1 MTHRYADLCRSA
13 AAALDAVPATAQPQ
27 AMVGFDGFVDHI
39 IDVVAKRESRT
50 SYTSTPTIA
59 DLGAKITAAAGKSAN
74 FELVTRHSKIGGNG
88 PIMANALCSHGCK
101 VTAVG
106 ILGDKVIDSV
116 FAPLAERA
124 ERVISL
130 GAPAV
135 TDALEFSDGKLMFG
149 KLFPLEAVTYKRL
162 LEAVGGVAGLK
173 DLLRTPRGIA
183 TVNWTMTL
191 ELTTIWEH
199 LAAEILPGLRADRP
213 LWFID
218 LADPAK
224 RTTTDILA
232 AMAALGKL
240 QAFADV
246 VLGLNEAECS
256 QICEVLG
263 LVWPT
268 AATEWEAAEQ
278 ACVQIRDRLKLSYV
292 MCHLVRSSA
301 VAWNVARNVTRATGA
316 AHGSASAD
324 GFWVAKP
331 KITTGAGDHFNAGF
345 LTGLMHGIAPAQCL
359 QIGGATSGH
368 YVRTAE
374 SPTRAQAANFLR
386 DAAG

>member
-1 MTHRYADLCRSA
+1 MSQRYADLCRAA
-13 AAALDAVPATAQPQ
+13 AAALDAVPTTAQPQ
-27 AMVGFDGFVDHI
+27 VMVGFDGFVDHI

-50 SYTSTPTIA
+50 SYTATPTIA

-101 VTAVG
+101 VTAIG
-106 ILGDKVIDSV
+106 ILGEKVIDSV

-124 ERVISL
+124 EKVISL
-130 GAPAV
+130 GPPAV
-135 TDALEFSDGKLMFG
+135 TDALEFGDGKLMLG
-149 KLFPLEAVTYKRL
+149 KLFPLEAVTYDRL
-162 LEAVGGVAGLK
+162 LAAVGGVAGLK
-173 DLLRTPRGIA
+173 DLMRLPRGIA

-191 ELTTIWEH
+191 ELTSIWEH
-199 LAAEILPGLRADRP
+199 LAAEILPGLRSDRP

-224 RTTTDILA
+224 RTRGDITA
-232 AMAALGKL
+232 ALAALGKL
-240 QAFADV
+240 QCFADV
-246 VLGLNEAECS
+246 VLGLNEAECR
-256 QICEVLG
+256 QICEVLE
-263 LVWPT
+263 LTWPT

-278 ACVQIRDRLKLSYV
+278 ACVQIRERLKLSYV

-301 VAWNVARNVTRATGA
+301 VAWNTNASTTPA
-316 AHGSASAD
+316 GSASAD

-374 SPTRAQAANFLR
+374 SPTRAQAAAFLR
-386 DAAG
+386 EAAR